1 MQKMHSTDIYTD
13 VPNVRNVRSRMR
25 CGHNGHNGQA
35 LIVSVHI
42 IHQPSAI
49 SLHSF
54 RITIK
59 KVLDNYTVKIGGAK
73 KKIYSTE
80 PYNYSL
86 ENFAIPQLG
95 RKISH
100 YFTDELPDI
109 YGNANRPLSYRLR
122 AVKVQF
128 LCRYRVG
135 FV

>member
-1 MQKMHSTDIYTD
+1 MRHRGAVRCLRLHLGPIRCAKGRAD
-13 VPNVRNVRSRMR
+13 VPSY
-25 CGHNGHNGQA
+25 
-35 LIVSVHI
+35 I
-42 IHQPSAI
+42 
-49 SLHSF
+49 LHL
-54 RITIK
+54 TN
-59 KVLDNYTVKIGGAK
+59 NYAVKIGRAK

-95 RKISH
+95 RKISPVRERKNSLEN

>member
-1 MQKMHSTDIYTD
+1 M
-13 VPNVRNVRSRMR
+13 
-25 CGHNGHNGQA
+25 
-35 LIVSVHI
+35 SVHI
-42 IHQPSAI
+42 IHQTS
-49 SLHSF
+49 SLSPHPF

-95 RKISH
+95 RKISPVRERKNSLEN